1 MTNWTKTFMDLARFY
16 ASLSKD
22 PSTKCGAVITKG
34 KRQIS
39 QGFNGLPQGVIDS
52 PERLNDRDI
61 KYPMMIHAEV
71 NAILFAAQP
80 LHGCSIYVWPMAP
93 CARCAGLI
101 IQSGIKTVYAPE
113 STPDK
118 LERWGLEMEM
128 ANRMYY
134 EAGVVFSNVSLTGEL
149 NGAKI

>member
-1 MTNWTKTFMDLARFY
+1 MANWNQRFIELAKHY
-16 ASLSKD
+16 AQWSKD

-52 PERLNDRDI
+52 PERLNNRDV
-61 KYPMMIHAEV
+61 KYPMVIHAEV

-101 IQSGIKTVYAPE
+101 IQSGIKIVYAPKATIE
-113 STPDK
+113 Q
-118 LERWGLEMEM
+118 LERWGSEMEM
-128 ANRMYY
+128 ANRMYC
-134 EAGVVFSNVSLTGEL
+134 ESAVMFCTVKGKL
-149 NGAKI
+149 N

>member
-1 MTNWTKTFMDLARFY
+1 MANWNKRFINLAKYY
-16 ASLSKD
+16 ANWSKD

-52 PERLNDRDI
+52 PERLNNRDV
-61 KYPMMIHAEV
+61 KYPMVIHAEV

-101 IQSGIKTVYAPE
+101 IQSGIKTVFAPKA
-113 STPDK
+113 TPEQ
-118 LERWGLEMEM
+118 LERWGAEMEM

-134 EAGVVFSNVSLTGEL
+134 EAGVMFSNVKGE
-149 NGAKI
+149 